1 MTFIHC
7 VMNDIHVTKRQSDP
21 EKLKTRSSFSVA
33 LHGTNSMGKKN
44 LKAANQTEEWT
55 T

>member
-1 MTFIHC
+1 MTLIHC
-7 VMNDIHVTKRQSDP
+7 VMNDIHVTERQPDP

-33 LHGTNSMGKKN
+33 SHGINSVGKRD
-44 LKAANQTEEWT
+44 LKAANQIEEWT